1 MHIIRRMLYYRQAQ
15 TLKQLQERY
24 LAQEEA
30 VQFWLQQL
38 CWEKEVIEDGGCYYH
53 SKQYERARK
62 QTIRNLRIQAVT
74 QPSHHY
80 AALLVSRVFHNA
92 PVKDQLK
99 DTLSLFCNQKHA
111 ASLWETVLSPS
122 RISGY
127 QPELLDQE
135 LAQGE
140 YFWKLHP
147 DGMLSFHRY
156 EDIDWE
162 QSTAAVN
169 DGSREMQTEDTQE
182 QRIYQRLKIQG
193 ASFLHALNRIPV
205 SYTHLNNM
213 FPTDFPFLNE
223 VSAENFVATPERF
236 FLEMGKDV
244 KEAIKSMPVTAA
256 FKKKDLGKIIGE
268 IFKRYSTEKTSEIL
282 DQIKDMGFQYST
294 VAGAVSYTHLD
305 VYKRQV

>member
-1 MHIIRRMLYYRQAQ
+1 M
-15 TLKQLQERY
+15 
-24 LAQEEA
+24 
-30 VQFWLQQL
+30 
-38 CWEKEVIEDGGCYYH
+38 
-53 SKQYERARK
+53 
-62 QTIRNLRIQAVT
+62 
-74 QPSHHY
+74 
-80 AALLVSRVFHNA
+80 SRVFHNA

-111 ASLWETVLSPS
+111 ASLWETVLLPS

-193 ASFLHALNRIPV
+193 ASFLHALNRIPQAGDV
-205 SYTHLNNM
+205 HANLLRLAEQGLVCADSFTPVRQWLN
-213 FPTDFPFLNE
+213 
-223 VSAENFVATPERF
+223 R
-236 FLEMGKDV
+236 
-244 KEAIKSMPVTAA
+244 
-256 FKKKDLGKIIGE
+256 KK
-268 IFKRYSTEKTSEIL
+268 
-282 DQIKDMGFQYST
+282 
-294 VAGAVSYTHLD
+294 
-305 VYKRQV
+305 